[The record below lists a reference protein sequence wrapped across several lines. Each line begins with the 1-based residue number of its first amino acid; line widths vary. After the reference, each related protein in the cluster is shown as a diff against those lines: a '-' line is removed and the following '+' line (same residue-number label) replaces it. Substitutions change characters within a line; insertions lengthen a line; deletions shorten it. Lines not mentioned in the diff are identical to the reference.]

1 MAEGPDAAAD
11 AGTVPLGEIPA
22 TAAKPYRRPNVATA
36 NDHGW
41 MAPCGADA
49 VNEPARYKEAWT
61 KLSSEE
67 TKALAISW
75 GLFRP
80 IAAGTGR
87 GPQYKSA
94 KCLGWNDSSVNAL
107 NAPT

>member
-1 MAEGPDAAAD
+1 M
-11 AGTVPLGEIPA
+11 
-22 TAAKPYRRPNVATA
+22 ATA

-75 GLFRP
+75 G
-80 IAAGTGR
+80 AVSAGGGR
-87 GPQYKSA
+87 HGARSTVHEREVPWLERLKR
-94 KCLGWNDSSVNAL
+94 
-107 NAPT
+107 